1 MLDGGF
7 AILSG
12 STGRDRDATW
22 IGLDLS
28 GSVFVGDGG
37 TGGKGVDLTP
47 RDGSASDRRLA
58 SHYQRPCSHGG
69 GGMGKQVVEAPSFG
83 AAKVGMADD
92 VRPGCGRIPGGYFS
106 AVDRTLVS
114 TATMLTVCT
123 APLVVAILA
132 RTLLKEQLGAPTLVA
147 LTAGLAGTVLLI
159 GGDGLAGLTDP
170 RLTTGNALA
179 LFAAFCYGG
188 YTLIGKHL
196 LADAPPFRV
205 LAVAFS
211 LGALLLSPVIRLP
224 DPSLEAWLLLC
235 YLGAVPTAAAYLF
248 YMHGLRRSTATRA
261 SVAALLGPDAALLAL
276 IFLGERL
283 PPAGW
288 WEPDSSFL
296 PGLDA
301 NEVQIQVGVR
311 GNRGKA
317 LFKIRGLQ
325 EITKSGILPFGP
337 DRSSRVIPSPQEESG
352 TSQTVIN

>member
-1 MLDGGF
+1 MRHGLGWICLGAFLWGTAGLAGKVLISRHGMDPLVIG
-7 AILSG
+7 AWRLTISAPVLMVAAVWESRWWKRRAL
-12 STGRDRDATW
+12 GRRKWGWLTMF
-22 IGLDLS
+22 GLAVA
-28 GSVFVGDGG
+28 G
-37 TGGKGVDLTP
+37 
-47 RDGSASDRRLA
+47 
-58 SHYQRPCSHGG
+58 YQ
-69 GGMGKQVVEAPSFG
+69 V
-83 AAKVGMADD
+83 
-92 VRPGCGRIPGGYFS
+92 GYFS

-211 LGALLLSPVIRLP
+211 LGALLLSPVIQLP

-261 SVAALLGPDAALLAL
+261 SVAALLEPLTAALLAL

-288 WEPDSSFL
+288 VGAGLLLSSL
-296 PGLDA
+296 
-301 NEVQIQVGVR
+301 
-311 GNRGKA
+311 A
-317 LFKIRGLQ
+317 LMQMKSDTGGG
-325 EITKSGILPFGP
+325 EGKSGQ
-337 DRSSRVIPSPQEESG
+337 SAV
-352 TSQTVIN
+352 